1 MAMNPNMMVRCL
13 ATVVTP
19 PDVKKFYNYSLQI
32 LLADL
37 DKIGQY
43 RPIKS
48 ACKLLRS
55 CAKRLNI
62 CDWDRIRLAL
72 SYLQTLV
79 NHKNSA
85 LAKAARGA
93 YIALL
98 MCYRNFALTESTP
111 DGSVSSVPG
120 NVTNYLINPPPSDV
134 ITSNQLPFRLKC
146 LSILMPVYE
155 KCPTTQDSAQILSYT
170 VKEIVHLVSE
180 ISGTPIPPK
189 AYCLPDL
196 IESTVNVLTI
206 RPSAQLIE
214 ALWRSLKLAIIAC
227 FESYPRL
234 SQNVT
239 ESIAHCIFNAFE
251 ILANEKHLVSVL
263 NETFYHAVLQ
273 TCSHS
278 PFDLEDS
285 ESGGESEVE
294 GEVVEEDLDSVSQP
308 SGSFQTK
315 IAIPR
320 PSYREYL
327 PLWRNLLGFPMG
339 LVKKERYAR
348 SNVKSTPLIFR
359 LLLTSSLAILKRLDF
374 SYAECNTDTGEVE
387 SQVVVKNPQDVLLLS
402 NMAAFLEQ
410 VLPDCLVAT
419 HDAIVPSFLQTCLE
433 LVEKYPLLSGLYR
446 LLKLAVL
453 LAKQSNFFK
462 ECSTSPT
469 LTHLRSFAISLLEAF
484 PPTGA
489 LSADDLS
496 TARCSCLLSL
506 PLSVFTLHPEGRLFS
521 QFAYIIASI
530 CQLAGSQGHC
540 EHLATAAASAVES
553 WLDEIKSKSST
564 YPMAFGSLVPALAG
578 LLEIHHDKPIAS
590 KAPPPLIGQ
599 RSRRSDHRV
608 GIRPTLRAI
617 AGRPNRLN
625 FDSPLSKAQMKII
638 EIIGQNAQHWE
649 LLNLVE
655 TPNEDGTIFGNIL
668 PSEKGVFNDLTLCL
682 PFPDLRP
689 YIRLSDVRLFARLL
703 RILLWRPKST
713 TKSTNQINTSVSRQA
728 RVSAAEYLHEYIVF
742 GLIKQREIAPD
753 PSDPIGESDSAYWSL
768 LFHVTFILGADTDQL
783 ICRLFRCLAFQLV
796 HWYAGYRMAGL
807 CEAKLLQKV
816 ILRILCLAPPE
827 DDICGFIDSRWP
839 LSELVQTRRTKLA
852 SACLQDFFKWMSS
865 ETTGNKRR
873 PASIGD
879 QTFEDLLRLNLKGL
893 CQDGAAAQVF
903 TNTIANL
910 LSARPEMAFQHV
922 YLLIDAFKRSLLS
935 APGQGPVAA
944 ALKRAVGLLTEL
956 MKKSPEGLI
965 YDDCVTPEKQPRLTR
980 TVKTNPMAES
990 LKPTSWE
997 TASVPSCLK
1006 SLLLACRDP
1015 LNGKLFQ
1022 ELVEQIVSSSSLR
1035 LIRKVLPDTASL
1047 ISTFEWKLDSS
1058 SGFTCCLNNYAW
1070 LLSANLITNTAFFE
1084 AIQLPESR
1092 IIAFLKRYCG
1102 AEENMA
1108 PDESTAVIKFLLAI
1122 LHSKP
1127 RVDLSSVFS
1136 ENHTVWNFLGRSLLK
1151 PTTMEI
1157 EPADKAV
1164 EVLRM
1169 LPKTCLTWTMASM
1182 SQLHKLHRFVD
1193 FLKPSFKIRLFEE
1206 SGEFALTDQGQI
1218 ADLTEILSNIPL
1230 LLITV
1235 KKDLGLR
1242 ELFSDY
1248 ISLKSTLGS
1257 SDKLAKI
1264 AQVAFAIASC
1274 LNYQIVFDAEV
1285 LLKAIDQSDECL
1297 IYPVNLLTIL
1307 GLSEEDVVQL
1317 DAPNAIMSILLKS
1330 LGMYSKDPN
1339 KMRTNQLC
1347 DGIANVW
1354 CQRIEPFLKD
1364 NNFGR
1369 EVCVDLLEA
1378 VISLSQVELDRN
1390 TFVTT
1395 YLNLLKTE
1403 TLKNS
1408 AKVKLLDMLAFFL
1421 QPEITPITLELRS
1434 EHRTEIVEAV
1444 KLLLASNLPL
1454 DPQELARSSTKLSE
1468 CGTLLRSVLSLLKT
1482 VSCPEAIQILTM
1494 TFCRYDEHFMD
1505 EDLDEALQCA
1515 MKRIWARPLVQERL
1529 LTSALEVFE
1538 QAVISAHPS
1547 SAFINLWHRYFRK
1560 FIQPLFLYVGPV
1572 ALEHVGARNI
1582 VKWTQNLE
1590 IGVQRDELTV
1600 AHWMWRLLNC
1610 SATFYLLVVLYNR
1623 LPKTCLHG
1631 TSGGGVGSILKV
1643 FLGPMIL
1650 DPLQKV
1656 QIKGK
1661 ELTAMLIG
1669 KAYAILKDALEPP
1682 PNASLTHDLEATAS
1696 ILRRALWSASL
1707 ACLVATLSAT
1717 QTQEKTYNYVLAC
1730 DPLSRFLPTDKNL
1743 NFPRQRSGKYR
1754 SAFIELREEFWLPSQ
1769 REPYLR
1775 LQANESIEKR
1785 GAFGGVPNR
1794 GDLLQGSSFS
1804 VEINRFIR
1812 TSGTQIIRGSNFLAE
1827 FKKPIS
1833 PSKGSISP
1841 SSSTASADFTQD
1853 EDVEAVQ
1860 VNLEVD
1866 CLNTTSVMVC
1876 FVGLLKHMHRLGFL
1890 KSENSNDMPAILR
1903 FLYEHFNLSR
1913 SNNNVRAFVVK
1924 VIINCTEV
1932 FKPFAKLW
1940 LPVLINYASSGVEAL
1955 VDSCGLSSL
1964 GIDLC
1969 LLLGEWGVSSDALPS
1984 TEVEKSAAR
1993 SLLACL
1999 LKRTWISSTTEA
2011 GEDHTSSI
2019 PEGVASALKNN
2030 LELFRLLA
2038 ESWLPTGVAIPY
2050 KELLFE
2056 LQGHEDYKRTTFRF
2070 HLFKIILSSCN
2081 SFSPETDNLP
2091 LSQFINVLLKY
2102 VHQSQKTL
2110 LTVVWE
2116 CAGLLASKFTSLCSN
2131 SQDGSENFLKSR
2143 GWHILPLSH
2152 LPTDLHPLVTELWSS
2167 VNDLNIAQRRKRPS
2181 EGPITSTIE
2190 AACAAAS
2197 HWPVLAVHLTN
2208 TLLGMGIPESIEPA
2222 TFSHCLLM
2230 FGKLMEDFKGSK
2242 HAFHLEQ
2249 TAKIEIFQ
2257 NMVNSNVME
2266 LIKWGTEIV
2275 LFNGTM
2281 LILRMIQF
2289 ALVASQGDKDFSAE
2303 MPQHLILRLLQT
2315 LLSTLT
2321 RPNSTPNSRRV
2332 AYRAFVEARQGA
2344 SEAGDTE
2351 IEKVCNLG
2359 LSYGLCAEDNQQL
2372 RHQLRKHISQHC
2384 LDSPLLGGS
2393 PSLSRCLT
2401 VLQLLSSSRH
2411 ADTVDQALIGGIGQ
2425 HLVSTILEV
2434 VLEPAINFT
2443 RTSIS
2448 TSRFMLDPVVLSGT
2462 QQLLRSQTQA
2472 VDAGYAT
2479 LALPEGSA
2487 TEIQLMETQEMPSTS
2502 AFAQVSPMVTDSRPS
2517 GKSLFV
2523 SSNSTQIRQRNKLP
2537 SFKNL
2542 SRVEHLRRKFAFPA
2556 TVVAQSPDIHAGSSL
2571 QEFFKQRTIQ
2581 RQHAETTSTSDTSLS
2596 DSARLCR
2603 RHRLSFLP
2611 DVETLTLEALLK
2623 PLFQLA
2629 NADPL
2634 GCGSVL
2640 LGLIFE
2646 AVIASTVTS
2655 PSSDIFVKGLGGA
2668 LAGLLLRGQNV
2679 CLQLLW
2685 DLSGLE
2691 GRVLNLLPEP
2701 TLLAASAISAGQTAI
2716 GTLVLEEAF
2725 CAAAMRRSKYIR
2737 QSMSTPS
2744 PWTATTR
2751 RFFTSS
2757 LPVFILPQEEFEIA
2771 SMECSNKQ
2779 LATTTTTAATCWWQL
2794 TRLYADL
2801 GRSDELLGWLCDR
2814 WITGS
2819 KSTVLL
2825 ERLGTAIVAKVF
2837 GDYESAFMQ
2846 LSDLLTSSSDAD
2858 DDDDKDKIN
2867 EGEGE
2872 GTESS
2877 IWSTCP
2883 AGLNAEIRLVCR
2895 EELLQCLARLGSWKD
2910 LDVAATSTATS
2921 LITMTDD
2928 PSSTA
2933 TEARPSTSNAT
2944 VVDEFASLW
2953 TDPYP
2958 MESVIPQIIHSR
2970 LHQCLSAEINKVIF
2984 SHSALDTDALYRF
2997 CRIMESGLR
3006 STSQDFETRFAYE
3019 LAIFSVLCEDLS
3031 RAQLR
3036 CKSAFKS
3043 LRQTWSSE
3051 ECRNTRLQKTQ
3062 LLIELKEFLEASAEG
3077 LDAHSASKLFHTW
3090 QERCSVVSEDLT
3102 TSRLFF
3108 LSKMTAAGCLP
3119 LNEQLL
3125 PAVVNFRLECSNA
3138 FSRSGNPHRAIN
3150 QLTPLYKLVQML
3162 GQAGDDSEY
3171 RHLAWCST
3179 FSRAWISAYS
3189 QGIVFCAS
3197 ATGRDNNPSAD
3208 LENGLLRCLSLN
3220 SHCIEI
3226 YEALRQLPSMGNE
3239 DAALAQFSHAIS
3251 TARILSAFHDFQK
3264 SGRLSDL
3271 GLRRYTTSLQPTLKT
3286 RFSQICGLSEVKE
3299 VDFLESSAFV
3309 FFKRCVDS
3317 AMGVWSAVRGS
3328 SPSAEKAIYRRNLL
3342 AHSPDEALLE
3352 VANFCSTR
3360 ISEGGRN
3367 RDVYADI
3374 FTRSVLTAMRMGAK
3388 GGRIRFGRVLQVEV
3402 ARCKSAPQHDPGVFC
3417 ELTKHLPPWMFSQ
3430 WFDRLLNAPLEG
3442 AACLVADILRR
3453 IAQRYSQA
3461 LALPFRVLVTS
3472 ACGWKH
3478 DGQSLVEQF
3487 AVKLTE
3493 DGKGDAIS
3501 VFTELSSMLSKH
3513 VRLNRLLAELEYF
3526 DDPDIV
3532 FKDWASSYA
3541 RKSIRSDCSNRA
3553 DLVTSCNSLLEHG
3566 FLRLHSAEISSTPI
3580 NANTGRQCAVQILC
3594 DLVQQEFG
3602 HDCKA
3607 LQNITLHNFDCAIQR
3622 IISAYKPTTPKTS
3635 RMDQFSQ
3642 WLVNF
3647 SPDEQDPIEML
3658 GQCLDSSSERQAVVT
3673 VERVDL
3679 NVKCLASLR
3688 RPKLVRLLGNDG
3700 HWRGWLVKG
3709 GEDLR
3714 QDTSIQRLLGFA
3726 NYAIASATATTSTSA
3741 SAEPLRTYAVVP
3753 VSSTRGLIRW
3763 LDSTTTLLAFA
3774 MNAMTV
3780 RETERYLAESDALAA
3795 KFASHAGDFFWGS
3808 EATAASMVSQF
3819 TELEDFVFS
3828 LRLLRRGLRNSVA
3841 TSAEHFDALRHRL
3854 ITSHATICAVHF
3866 ILGVGDRHMGN
3877 LLLDTSTGSLVGID
3891 FGFAFG
3897 VTLSFPTPEY
3907 VPIRLTAS
3915 LRELL
3920 EPSGPAGL
3928 FGATLCRTLAALR
3941 HHSSLFLSTIQSSLI
3956 MTINSSSYT
3965 KTFIEDNSTTEWS
3978 VYSEHYGQS
3987 EEEYRR
3993 CRLSLLRRKLIGHC
4007 PAELLIDDLRG
4018 RFGTCDWF
4026 AHFEVIARTTVA
4038 SAGDPVVLPPPEQV
4052 RRLVCLSTC
4061 PELLARMHSGWGAAL

>member
-1 MAMNPNMMVRCL
+1 MVRCL

-37 DKIGQY
+37 DKIGHY
-43 RPIKS
+43 SPIKS

-85 LAKAARGA
+85 LAKASQGA

-111 DGSVSSVPG
+111 DGPVSSVPG
-120 NVTNYLINPPPSDV
+120 NVTNYLMNPPPSND

-170 VKEIVHLVSE
+170 VKEIVHLVAE

-196 IESTVNVLTI
+196 IESTVNVLAI

-239 ESIAHCIFNAFE
+239 ESITHCIFNAFE

-294 GEVVEEDLDSVSQP
+294 GEVVEDLDSVSQP

-339 LVKKERYAR
+339 LVKKERHAR

-446 LLKLAVL
+446 LLKLAIL

-496 TARCSCLLSL
+496 TSRCPCFSVASLSL
-506 PLSVFTLHPEGRLFS
+506 HVAPRK
-521 QFAYIIASI
+521 
-530 CQLAGSQGHC
+530 AGS
-540 EHLATAAASAVES
+540 LANLLISSPPSVNWPVRKVIS

-599 RSRRSDHRV
+599 RSRRSDHR
-608 GIRPTLRAI
+608 
-617 AGRPNRLN
+617 
-625 FDSPLSKAQMKII
+625 
-638 EIIGQNAQHWE
+638 
-649 LLNLVE
+649 
-655 TPNEDGTIFGNIL
+655 GN
-668 PSEKGVFNDLTLCL
+668 C
-682 PFPDLRP
+682 
-689 YIRLSDVRLFARLL
+689 
-703 RILLWRPKST
+703 
-713 TKSTNQINTSVSRQA
+713 
-728 RVSAAEYLHEYIVF
+728 IV
-742 GLIKQREIAPD
+742 P
-753 PSDPIGESDSAYWSL
+753 PIPAL
-768 LFHVTFILGADTDQL
+768 
-783 ICRLFRCLAFQLV
+783 
-796 HWYAGYRMAGL
+796 
-807 CEAKLLQKV
+807 
-816 ILRILCLAPPE
+816 
-827 DDICGFIDSRWP
+827 
-839 LSELVQTRRTKLA
+839 ELVKTRRTKLA

-879 QTFEDLLRLNLKGL
+879 QTFEDLLRINLNGL

-903 TNTIANL
+903 TDTIANL
-910 LSARPEMAFQHV
+910 LSARPEMALQHV
-922 YLLIDAFKRSLLS
+922 YLLINAFKRSLLS
-935 APGQGPVAA
+935 APGQSPVAA

-980 TVKTNPMAES
+980 TVKNNPMAES

-1006 SLLLACRDP
+1006 FLLLACRDP

-1022 ELVEQIVSSSSLR
+1022 ELVEQIVSSSSLQ

-1070 LLSANLITNTAFFE
+1070 LLSANLISNTAFFE

-1102 AEENMA
+1102 AKE
-1108 PDESTAVIKFLLAI
+1108 K
-1122 LHSKP
+1122 
-1127 RVDLSSVFS
+1127 
-1136 ENHTVWNFLGRSLLK
+1136 
-1151 PTTMEI
+1151 
-1157 EPADKAV
+1157 
-1164 EVLRM
+1164 
-1169 LPKTCLTWTMASM
+1169 
-1182 SQLHKLHRFVD
+1182 
-1193 FLKPSFKIRLFEE
+1193 LFEE

-1242 ELFSDY
+1242 ELFSDCV
-1248 ISLKSTLGS
+1248 SLKSTLGS

-1285 LLKAIDQSDECL
+1285 LLRAIDLSNECL

-1307 GLSEEDVVQL
+1307 GLSEENVVQL
-1317 DAPNAIMSILLKS
+1317 DAPNTIVSILLKS
-1330 LGMYSKDPN
+1330 LGMYSRDPN

-1408 AKVKLLDMLAFFL
+1408 VKVKLLDMLAFFL
-1421 QPEITPITLELRS
+1421 QAEITPITLGLRS

-1454 DPQELARSSTKLSE
+1454 DPQEFARSSTKLSE

-1515 MKRIWARPLVQERL
+1515 MKRIWARPLVQEQL

-1600 AHWMWRLLNC
+1600 AHWMWKLLNC

-1623 LPKTCLHG
+1623 LPKSCLHG

-1643 FLGPMIL
+1643 FLGPMML

-1682 PNASLTHDLEATAS
+1682 PNVSLAHDLEVTAS

-1707 ACLVATLSAT
+1707 ACLVAALSAT

-1775 LQANESIEKR
+1775 LQATESIEKR

-1794 GDLLQGSSFS
+1794 SDLLQGSSFS

-1890 KSENSNDMPAILR
+1890 KSEKSNDMPAILR
-1903 FLYEHFNLSR
+1903 FLYEHFNSSR

-2091 LSQFINVLLKY
+2091 LSQFINVFLKY

-2131 SQDGSENFLKSR
+2131 SQDGSENFLQSR

-2152 LPTDLHPLVTELWSS
+2152 LPTDLHPLVIELWSS
-2167 VNDLNIAQRRKRPS
+2167 VNDLNRAQRRKRPS

-2197 HWPVLAVHLTN
+2197 HWTVLAVHLTN
-2208 TLLGMGIPESIEPA
+2208 TLLGMEIPESIEPA
-2222 TFSHCLLM
+2222 TFSRCLLM

-2242 HAFHLEQ
+2242 HAFSLGQ

-2303 MPQHLILRLLQT
+2303 MRQHLILRLLQT
-2315 LLSTLT
+2315 LISTLT

-2411 ADTVDQALIGGIGQ
+2411 ANTVDQALVGGIGQ

-2434 VLEPAINFT
+2434 VLEPAIKSAEFCHPFRQNPLDPHCSFKEASFA
-2443 RTSIS
+2443 RTSVS

-2472 VDAGYAT
+2472 VDAGSAT

-2523 SSNSTQIRQRNKLP
+2523 SSNRTQTRRRNKLP

-2542 SRVEHLRRKFAFPA
+2542 SRVEQLRRKFAFPA
-2556 TVVAQSPDIHAGSSL
+2556 TVVAQSPDIHAGNSL
-2571 QEFFKQRTIQ
+2571 REFFKQRTIQ

-2596 DSARLCR
+2596 NSARLCR
-2603 RHRLSFLP
+2603 RHRLGFLP

-2679 CLQLLW
+2679 CFQLLW

-2757 LPVFILPQEEFEIA
+2757 LPVFILPQDEFEIA

-2779 LATTTTTAATCWWQL
+2779 LAATTTAATCWWQL

-2837 GDYESAFMQ
+2837 GDYDSAFMQ
-2846 LSDLLTSSSDAD
+2846 LSDLLTSSSDAGGN
-2858 DDDDKDKIN
+2858 DDKDKIN
-2867 EGEGE
+2867 EVEGE

-2921 LITMTDD
+2921 LITLTDD

-2933 TEARPSTSNAT
+2933 TETRPSTSNAT

-2984 SHSALDTDALYRF
+2984 SHSTLDTDSLDRF

-3019 LAIFSVLCEDLS
+3019 LAIFSVLCGDLS

-3077 LDAHSASKLFHTW
+3077 LEAHSTSKLFHTW

-3138 FSRSGNPHRAIN
+3138 FSRSGNPRRAIN

-3171 RHLAWCST
+3171 RHLAWCSA

-3189 QGIVFCAS
+3189 QDIVFCAS
-3197 ATGRDNNPSAD
+3197 ATGRDNNPYAD

-3251 TARILSAFHDFQK
+3251 TAQILSAFHDFQK
-3264 SGRLSDL
+3264 SGRLSDI

-3299 VDFLESSAFV
+3299 VDFLESSSFV

-3374 FTRSVLTAMRMGAK
+3374 FTRSVLTAMRMGAE

-3402 ARCKSAPQHDPGVFC
+3402 ARCKSAPQHNPGVFC

-3453 IAQRYSQA
+3453 IAQSYSQA

-3487 AVKLTE
+3487 TVKLTE

-3501 VFTELSSMLSKH
+3501 IFTELSSMLSKH

-3594 DLVQQEFG
+3594 DLVRQEFG

-3622 IISAYKPTTPKTS
+3622 IISAYRPTTPKTS

-3679 NVKCLASLR
+3679 NVKCLVSLR

-3763 LDSTTTLLAFA
+3763 LDNTTTLLAFA

-3780 RETERYLAESDALAA
+3780 REKDRYLAESNALAA

-3808 EATAASMVSQF
+3808 EATAASIVSQF

-3828 LRLLRRGLRNSVA
+3828 LRLLRRGLRNSAA

-3854 ITSHATICAVHF
+3854 ITSHAAICAVHF

-3941 HHSSLFLSTIQSSLI
+3941 HHSSLFLSTIQ
-3956 MTINSSSYT
+3956 
-3965 KTFIEDNSTTEWS
+3965 TFIEDISTTEWS